1 MKPHGHYCKICGEY
15 KANEKFSGKGHAAH
29 ICKACQSLSV
39 EERNKEAILTRMMNL
54 PFHLSK
60 EQISWLKKDRKDKR
74 PEVSEAAKAVFA
86 ERFPYAE
93 RNERKGQLHI
103 GRLEFYVDSPLIDE
117 YGDEFDFRGTFV
129 VDKKTC
135 TISMESSCKT
145 ETVTLDRKSMNKL
158 LKSVIHYYEVFC
170 WEEDYICGTYPDDE
184 TQNDDNDDSPVWKIH
199 IEYLNGETQDIK
211 SSDDLP
217 YKVEELAEELLGYF
231 EPDEFDEDTD
241 DNYDGEDG

>member
-1 MKPHGHYCKICGEY
+1 MKPHGHYCKIGGEY

-29 ICKACQSLSV
+29 ICKACQSLPV

-60 EQISWLKKDRKDKR
+60 EQISWLKKHRKDKR

-103 GRLEFYVDSPLIDE
+103 GRFEFYVDSPLIDE

-170 WEEDYICGTYPDDE
+170 WEEDYICEAYDD
-184 TQNDDNDDSPVWKIH
+184 DHSVWKIH
-199 IEYLNGETQDIK
+199 IEYLNGGTQDIQ

-217 YKVEELAEELLGYF
+217 YKVEELSEELLGYF
-231 EPDEFDEDTD
+231 EPDEFDNEEFDEDTD
-241 DNYDGEDG
+241 DNYDDEDG

>member
-1 MKPHGHYCKICGEY
+1 MKSHGHYCKICGEY

-29 ICKACQSLSV
+29 ICKACQSLPV

-60 EQISWLKKDRKDKR
+60 EQISWLKKHRKDKR

-103 GRLEFYVDSPLIDE
+103 GRFEFYVDSPLIDE

-170 WEEDYICGTYPDDE
+170 WEEDYICEAYDD
-184 TQNDDNDDSPVWKIH
+184 DHSVWKIH
-199 IEYLNGETQDIK
+199 IEYLNGGTQDIQ

-217 YKVEELAEELLGYF
+217 HKVEELAEELLGYF
-231 EPDEFDEDTD
+231 EPDEFDNEEFDEDTD
-241 DNYDGEDG
+241 DNSDDEDG